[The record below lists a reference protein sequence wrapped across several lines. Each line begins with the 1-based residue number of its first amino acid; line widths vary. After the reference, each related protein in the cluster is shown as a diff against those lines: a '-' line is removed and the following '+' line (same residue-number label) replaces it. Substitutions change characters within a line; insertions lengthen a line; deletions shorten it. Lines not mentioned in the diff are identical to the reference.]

1 IYSGIFKLNTKTF
14 CDADMGGDPDKLQ
27 EFNEYLRSFPEDVKL
42 ALNFEDRGNDIEFSV
57 EKVIIKA
64 VKKSEIR

>member
-1 IYSGIFKLNTKTF
+1 
-14 CDADMGGDPDKLQ
+14 LQ